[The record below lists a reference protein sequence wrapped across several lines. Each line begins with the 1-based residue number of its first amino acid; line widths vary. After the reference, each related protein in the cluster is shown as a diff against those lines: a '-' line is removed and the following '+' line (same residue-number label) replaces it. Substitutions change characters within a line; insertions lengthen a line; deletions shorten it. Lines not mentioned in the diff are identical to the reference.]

1 MIELQE
7 YTVTQVSNKLSQ
19 IISGFFSDDVI
30 VTGEVLGC
38 KVYSSGHMYFTL
50 SDGTCSISAAFFK
63 GYLMKS
69 PFKPKDGD
77 KVKVRGTVQLYDKT
91 NTCQIIVHSVEY
103 NSEGMLLKQFEET
116 RKKLLQEGLL
126 DAERKRP
133 IPAYPYRVAILT
145 SKSGA
150 VIRDFMKTTRNEGG
164 VYKIELWDIPV
175 QGLNTAPQIAETLIK
190 AGRHK
195 DRYDVIVV
203 MRGGGSFEDLAV
215 FNDERIARAAIA
227 SQVPV
232 ISAIGHET
240 DTTILDYA
248 ADMRAATPT
257 AAALHLSAGYK
268 HAKTFII
275 EKTRFLQK
283 MIENILMKKN
293 QNLDFALLKLDK
305 YSPDK
310 SISSKKEMLRNI
322 EKSLKQ
328 YIKTAILSNYANI
341 DLKEKILYNNNP
353 EKKLSEMG
361 YRLYVMEKSLINKS
375 QNNILDIKRRIED
388 YKNTLLLRMNNNK
401 EAKSKKYMQAVEVL
415 NRKNPYDKIERY
427 KVQLNMLSKGMLPV
441 VRQSYA
447 LSKNSLKSLEDR
459 FKNYLVNYSF
469 YKNADLSMLE
479 NKLRLLDPGNVLDR
493 GYALVS
499 QGNKIVSGVSDISL
513 SEGISI
519 QMKDGKVEA
528 VPVNIEKKSS
538 SDIVKD
544 ENEEKIYK

>member
-268 HAKTFII
+268 HAKTFIS

-322 EKSLKQ
+322 EKTLKQ

-361 YRLYVMEKSLINKS
+361 YRLSVMEKSLINKS

-401 EAKSKKYMQAVEVL
+401 ELKSKKYMQAVEVL

-441 VRQSYA
+441 VRQSYV

-528 VPVNIEKKSS
+528 VPVNIEKNSS

>member
-1 MIELQE
+1 MTELQE

-19 IISGFFSDDVI
+19 VISGVFSDDVI

-38 KVYSSGHMYFTL
+38 KTYSSGHMYFTL
-50 SDGTCSISAAFFK
+50 SDGISSISAAFFK
-63 GYLMKS
+63 GYLLKS
-69 PFKPKDGD
+69 SFKPKDGD
-77 KVKVRGTVQLYDKT
+77 KVKVRGTIQLYDKT

-150 VIRDFMKTTRNEGG
+150 VIRDFMKTTKNEGG
-164 VYKIELWDIPV
+164 IYKIELWDIPV
-175 QGLNTAPQIAETLIK
+175 QGLNTAPQIAETIKK
-190 AGRHK
+190 AGMYK

-215 FNDERIARAAIA
+215 FNDERIARAAA
-227 SQVPV
+227 GSNVPV

-257 AAALHLSAGYK
+257 AAALHLSSGYK
-268 HAKTFII
+268 HARTFIS
-275 EKTRFLQK
+275 EKTRFLRK
-283 MIENILMKKN
+283 MIDTILMRKN
-293 QNLDFALLKLDK
+293 QNLDFALLKLEK

-310 SISSKKEMLRNI
+310 SINNKKDLLRNL

-328 YIKTAILSNYANI
+328 YIKTTILSKYSSL
-341 DLKEKILYNNNP
+341 DLKEKLLYNNNP
-353 EKKLSEMG
+353 EKKLKEMD
-361 YRLYVMEKSLINKS
+361 YRLSVMEKSLVNKT
-375 QNNILDIKRRIED
+375 QNNILDVKRRVED
-388 YKNTLLLRMNNNK
+388 YKGLILLKMNNSK
-401 EAKSKKYMQAVEVL
+401 ESKLKKYMQAAEVL
-415 NRKNPYDKIERY
+415 NRKNPCDKIERY
-427 KVQLNMLSKGMLPV
+427 KVQLDMFNKGMLPV
-441 VRQSYA
+441 VRQQYSS
-447 LSKNSLKSLEDR
+447 SKNSLLALENR
-459 FKNYLVNYSF
+459 IKHHIGNYLF
-469 YKNADLSMLE
+469 YKNADVNVLE
-479 NKLRLLDPGNVLDR
+479 NKLRLLDPDNVLER

-499 QGNKIVSGVSDISL
+499 QGGKIVSGVSEISI
-513 SEGISI
+513 SEAVSI
-519 QMKDGKVEA
+519 QMKDGRVEA
-528 VPVNIEKKSS
+528 VPVNIEKNDTLNKSNN
-538 SDIVKD
+538 